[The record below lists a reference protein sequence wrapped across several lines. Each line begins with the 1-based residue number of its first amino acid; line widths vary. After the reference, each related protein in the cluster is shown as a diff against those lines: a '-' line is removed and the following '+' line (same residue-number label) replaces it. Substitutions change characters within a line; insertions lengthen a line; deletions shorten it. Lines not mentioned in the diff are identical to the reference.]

1 VSSRHVGSEEELLRH
16 PLLRDA
22 RRRVALAVSWGF
34 SGQAAREPA
43 RLSEAVVSA
52 LGGAAEALPVLL
64 AAAAA
69 TGGPFQ

>member
-1 VSSRHVGSEEELLRH
+1 M
-16 PLLRDA
+16 
-22 RRRVALAVSWGF
+22 
-34 SGQAAREPA
+34 EPA